1 MFPEMP
7 DHVEEKGFKFF
18 FPGNHPSPARNWH
31 CQALLRELPNTWVH
45 FLGVNTAEMLQRL
58 WKYQGI
64 ISFLAQDPPTT
75 LKCPLCVWQVL
86 EELFPSCAPSLLLP
100 PAKTCVFCLP
110 RYRCRNS
117 NMILV

>member
-1 MFPEMP
+1 MP
-7 DHVEEKGFKFF
+7 DHAEEKGFYFF
-18 FPGNHPSPARNWH
+18 FPGNHPAPVRNWH

-45 FLGVNTAEMLQRL
+45 FLGVNTAEMVQRL
-58 WKYQGI
+58 CKYPGI
-64 ISFLAQDPPTT
+64 ISLSLAQDAPTT
-75 LKCPLCVWQVL
+75 LKCLPCGWQVL

-110 RYRCRNS
+110 HYCCRNS